1 MYVTPQRWIT
11 RASTAPTAA
20 NECGVRI
27 EAVESPNKIPK
38 ARGLKLD
45 EAPDKI
51 LKLLAGRAGLEAVN
65 LDGTGVTRAGLE
77 ALAQLPDLRAVSLAG
92 AYALGGNDLDALG
105 ALTALE
111 ELELGGIHAASWDF
125 LANLRALRV
134 LIVGSAEDAAL
145 AQLPGLPALVEL
157 SVRGSAVGDAG
168 LAAIARCKR
177 LTDLGLRDIRAG
189 AAAYKG
195 LAALGGLR
203 TLIVHRRSSWAPEE
217 PEAER
222 SVALDDT
229 CAAAFA
235 RLPLEAVFLEDCRI
249 TDAGAAKLAAIKSLR
264 HLELV
269 ACAGVTGGGLVR
281 SETTTAASVPVPV
294 PAPKPVVQPAPPPR
308 TVHPAPVVRERH
320 TKPAER
326 TADPG
331 PRSAEATPGVTRSTK
346 PSKKEKAMRGTADR
360 IKGKAMKAEGRMT
373 GDKTRRAQGALK
385 DAKGEARGIVSRA
398 ARKVK
403 RAVATAK
410 ARVRVARARAGKKMA
425 RKTRR

>member
-1 MYVTPQRWIT
+1 MYVNPHRWIT
-11 RASTAPTAA
+11 RASTASTAA

-51 LKLLAGRAGLEAVN
+51 LRLVAGRAGLEAVN

-92 AYALGGNDLDALG
+92 AYALGGRDLDALG
-105 ALTALE
+105 ALAALE
-111 ELELGGIHAASWDF
+111 ELELGGIHAASWEF
-125 LANLRALRV
+125 LGNLQALRV
-134 LIVGSAEDAAL
+134 LVVGTAEDALVAR
-145 AQLPGLPALVEL
+145 LPGLPALVEL
-157 SVRGSAVGDAG
+157 SVRGSGVGDAG

-177 LTDLGLRDIRAG
+177 LAALGLRDVRAG
-189 AAAYKG
+189 AAAYRG
-195 LAALGGLR
+195 LAALTGLR
-203 TLIVHRRSSWAPEE
+203 TLIVHKRSSWPADE

-222 SVALDDT
+222 SVAIDDA
-229 CAAAFA
+229 CAAAYA
-235 RLPLEAVFLEDCRI
+235 RLPLETVYLEDCRI
-249 TDAGAAKLAAIKSLR
+249 TDAGAAKLAAIRTIQQLD
-264 HLELV
+264 LV
-269 ACAGVTGGGLVR
+269 GCAGVT
-281 SETTTAASVPVPV
+281 A
-294 PAPKPVVQPAPPPR
+294 PAAPPVR

-320 TKPAER
+320 TKPAAS
-326 TADPG
+326 TADAG

-346 PSKKEKAMRGTADR
+346 PSKKENAMRGTTDR
-360 IKGKAMKAEGRMT
+360 IKGKAMKAEGRLT
-373 GDKTRRAQGALK
+373 GDRARRAQGSMK
-385 DAKGEARGIVSRA
+385 EAKGEARGMMERA

-410 ARVRVARARAGKKMA
+410 ARVTRARANRKTA